1 MFLIDVKISSNA
13 LDMPI
18 FGRDLRTF
26 TAKFIMPVLLG
37 IFNGNE
43 LKLCLCFKFFILKMK
58 VVLAL
63 LVFISQQ
70 VTDFNSSL

>member
-43 LKLCLCFKFFILKMK
+43 LKLCLCFKASM
-58 VVLAL
+58 
-63 LVFISQQ
+63 
-70 VTDFNSSL
+70 